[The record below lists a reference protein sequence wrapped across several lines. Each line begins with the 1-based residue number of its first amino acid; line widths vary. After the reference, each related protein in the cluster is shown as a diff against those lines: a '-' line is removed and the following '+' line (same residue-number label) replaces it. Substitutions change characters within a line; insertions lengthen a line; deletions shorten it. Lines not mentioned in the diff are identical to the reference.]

1 MTLQGFI
8 AFVAFIDIATALRNY
23 VERRSFMSG
32 NEEFTDVKLI
42 EGNFRL
48 NRFLMEFPGAL
59 NTKHFLNGIFHSRLY
74 YIKGH
79 GRLQYFEGFDSHSNH
94 FIHPLQR

>member
-1 MTLQGFI
+1 MQGFI

-42 EGNFRL
+42 EGNFHM
-48 NRFLMEFPGAL
+48 NHFEVKFLEAL
-59 NTKHFLNGIFHSRLY
+59 NLKYFLNGIFHSRLY
-74 YIKGH
+74 NIKGH

>member
-1 MTLQGFI
+1 MPVQKTSNNKILYAFRVSYHRHVPPRRACNEEVFTWQGFI

-42 EGNFRL
+42 EGEPI
-48 NRFLMEFPGAL
+48 MG
-59 NTKHFLNGIFHSRLY
+59 
-74 YIKGH
+74 
-79 GRLQYFEGFDSHSNH
+79 FE
-94 FIHPLQR
+94 

>member
-1 MTLQGFI
+1 MCLQGFI

-42 EGNFRL
+42 EGKSTL
-48 NRFLMEFPGAL
+48 SGV
-59 NTKHFLNGIFHSRLY
+59 
-74 YIKGH
+74 
-79 GRLQYFEGFDSHSNH
+79 Q
-94 FIHPLQR
+94 

>member
-1 MTLQGFI
+1 MCLRARACNEQVFTWQGFI

-42 EGNFRL
+42 EGEEDGWLRPIVGSDFD
-48 NRFLMEFPGAL
+48 GAL
-59 NTKHFLNGIFHSRLY
+59 IFVNL
-74 YIKGH
+74 G
-79 GRLQYFEGFDSHSNH
+79 
-94 FIHPLQR
+94 

>member
-1 MTLQGFI
+1 MPVQKTSNNKILYAFRVSYHRHVPPRRACNEKVFTWQGFI

-42 EGNFRL
+42 EGEPIRGFR
-48 NRFLMEFPGAL
+48 
-59 NTKHFLNGIFHSRLY
+59 
-74 YIKGH
+74 
-79 GRLQYFEGFDSHSNH
+79 
-94 FIHPLQR
+94 

>member
-1 MTLQGFI
+1 MPNNVTNFSGLQGFI

-42 EGNFRL
+42 EGKTAIAVNKF
-48 NRFLMEFPGAL
+48 
-59 NTKHFLNGIFHSRLY
+59 GILR
-74 YIKGH
+74 
-79 GRLQYFEGFDSHSNH
+79 
-94 FIHPLQR
+94 